1 MPGKPRKK
9 AAEQKATPKPKGP
22 DKFDLILMR
31 LDRIDEHLAEHD
43 KRFDNHDRRFDS
55 HDKRFDSQD
64 KRFDNH
70 DKRFDSQDKRFD
82 KQEERFDSQ
91 EERFDSLQDVFRG
104 ELSKLREEN
113 RKEHEHDRTMMLKL
127 HDEQTRRI
135 GKLQGDFDEFR
146 DFVYTNLDV
155 VRGEYDASR
164 QERLFVGATQ
174 DRQQKEIDSLIQ
186 SDDKQNGALAN
197 LELRVTQLELGK
209 AA

>member
-22 DKFDLILMR
+22 DKLDLILMR

-43 KRFDNHDRRFDS
+43 KRFDS
-55 HDKRFDSQD
+55 HDKRFDS
-64 KRFDNH
+64 
-70 DKRFDSQDKRFD
+70 
-82 KQEERFDSQ
+82 
-91 EERFDSLQDVFRG
+91 LQGEFRG
-104 ELSKLREEN
+104 ELTKVREEN

-135 GKLQGDFDEFR
+135 DKLQGDFDEFR

-155 VRGEYDASR
+155 VRSEYDTSR

-197 LELRVTQLELGK
+197 LEIRVTQLELSK